1 MNGTGG
7 VLTAPRARGRV
18 YYGWVVLAV
27 AAAAMVGTLPGRTQG
42 LGLITEPLLRD
53 VGISRVVFAQINLVA
68 TLVGALFCFGIGRLI
83 DRIGSRPVLTATAIA
98 LGLTVVVMSQASGV
112 AAMLVLVTL
121 TRGFGQSA
129 LSVISLAMVGK
140 WFRRKLTLA
149 MAVYAVV
156 MSIGFMAAFPIV
168 GAVVQA
174 SGWRVAWGAIG
185 ACLLLGLAPVA
196 WLFDRS
202 SPEAIGAEVDGGS
215 PGVEAAV
222 VAGAQATLGDALR
235 SPAFWVFAS
244 ASSVYGLVASG
255 IGLLNESI
263 LVERGFTPDV
273 YYTALAVT
281 AITGL
286 AGNFAAGALADR
298 VSLRT
303 ILVAAMVVLAGG
315 LTALAHVATQ
325 SQVMVQAVAMGIA
338 GGFVTVVFF
347 GFWGRA
353 YGRLHLGRIQGAAQA
368 MTVVASAVGPL
379 FLAIWAD
386 RSGSYASAFYLL
398 AGLAAMLAVAAAF
411 VPMPK
416 GMDEAAA
423 GGVEEI
429 SGHDLLARIQSG
441 AAPTILDVRS
451 RSEFRSG
458 HVPGAVN
465 VPFWTL
471 RWRLGS
477 IGSSREA
484 PVVVYCGLGPRA
496 WMAAGLLRRR
506 GFTNVKYLAGHFS
519 RWRGAGLPEE
529 K

>member
-1 MNGTGG
+1 MSRTSSG

-42 LGLITEPLLRD
+42 LGLITEPLVLD

-83 DRIGSRPVLTATAIA
+83 DRIGSRPVLTATAVA
-98 LGLTVVVMSQASGV
+98 LGATVVVMSQASGL

-156 MSIGFMAAFPIV
+156 MSIGFMAAFPLV
-168 GAVVQA
+168 GAVVQT

-202 SPEAIGAEVDGGS
+202 SPEAIGAEVDGGAADA
-215 PGVEAAV
+215 ETAV
-222 VAGAQATLGDALR
+222 VAGWQATLGEALR
-235 SPAFWVFAS
+235 SPAFWVFAC

-325 SQVMVQAVAMGIA
+325 SQVMAQAVAMGIA

-379 FLAIWAD
+379 FLAVWAD
-386 RSGSYASAFYLL
+386 RAGSYASAFYLL
-398 AGLAAMLAVAAAF
+398 AAAAAMLAVTAAL
-411 VPMPK
+411 VPMPT
-416 GMDEAAA
+416 GM
-423 GGVEEI
+423 GQVE
-429 SGHDLLARIQSG
+429 RK
-441 AAPTILDVRS
+441 P
-451 RSEFRSG
+451 
-458 HVPGAVN
+458 
-465 VPFWTL
+465 
-471 RWRLGS
+471 
-477 IGSSREA
+477 
-484 PVVVYCGLGPRA
+484 
-496 WMAAGLLRRR
+496 
-506 GFTNVKYLAGHFS
+506 
-519 RWRGAGLPEE
+519 
-529 K
+529 